1 MPEVSVGRGS
11 VTLAIDQARNPT
23 VTLLP
28 WEFKF
33 CVDVA
38 NQRMAISNEKA
49 LNHAST
55 YDRSHLKRIEEEVIG
70 ACAEMVVAKYL
81 GKFWS
86 PSVNTFHKVPDI
98 EPNIEVRGTAEPDNS
113 LIVRDNDADDRWY
126 ILVIGKPPTMTVMG
140 CIQGAEAKQDRW
152 LRNPNGHR
160 RAWFVPQSALRT
172 PRNDDRIEP
181 ENGKGEQI

>member
-1 MPEVSVGRGS
+1 M
-11 VTLAIDQARNPT
+11 TLAIDEARNPT
-23 VTLLP
+23 ITLMP

-38 NQRMAISNEKA
+38 NQRMASSQQKA

-55 YDRSHLKRIEEEVIG
+55 YERGHLKRIEEEVIG
-70 ACAEMVVAKYL
+70 ACAEMVAAKYL

-86 PSVNTFHKVPDI
+86 PSVDTFHKVPDI
-98 EPNIEVRGTAEPDNS
+98 EPNIEVRGTIGEHNS
-113 LIVRDNDADDRWY
+113 LIVRRNDADDRWY
-126 ILVIGKPPTMTVMG
+126 ILVVGKPPTMTVIG

-160 RAWFVPQSALRT
+160 EEWFVPQSALRA
-172 PRNDDRIEP
+172 PRQQGDH
-181 ENGKGEQI
+181 